1 MKEES
6 AGKPSPA
13 PWQCSSQGPWEPGG
27 GSAPRCSQEPS
38 RMDAAGKRTSQW
50 LVLHQVPRST
60 CMEASESAPEVSKVG
75 FDIGKRL
82 TV

>member
-1 MKEES
+1 
-6 AGKPSPA
+6 
-13 PWQCSSQGPWEPGG
+13 
-27 GSAPRCSQEPS
+27 
-38 RMDAAGKRTSQW
+38 MDAAGKRTSQW